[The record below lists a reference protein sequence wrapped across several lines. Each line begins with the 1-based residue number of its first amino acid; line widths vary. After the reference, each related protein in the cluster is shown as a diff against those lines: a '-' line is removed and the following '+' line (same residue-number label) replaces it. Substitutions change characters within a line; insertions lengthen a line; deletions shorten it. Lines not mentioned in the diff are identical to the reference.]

1 MTKEQAIQQKI
12 KQITSDM
19 NKRYKKTNV
28 YIDYGL
34 VTLVA
39 GGLLYYSMH
48 LIFDVWIDDWIK
60 EPAAQFHRQMW
71 NVLMY
76 AIPWT
81 LWAIG
86 AGFWATYV
94 LAVAAVFSTGAI
106 KIRLLKYCLSR
117 ESKKHNVSH

>member
-1 MTKEQAIQQKI
+1 MTKKQAIQQKI

-19 NKRYKKTNV
+19 NKRYEKTDV

-76 AIPWT
+76 
-81 LWAIG
+81 
-86 AGFWATYV
+86 V

-106 KIRLLKYCLSR
+106 KIRLLKYRLSR

>member
-19 NKRYKKTNV
+19 NKRYKKTDV

-60 EPAAQFHRQMW
+60 EPAAQFHR
-71 NVLMY
+71 
-76 AIPWT
+76 
-81 LWAIG
+81 
-86 AGFWATYV
+86 
-94 LAVAAVFSTGAI
+94 
-106 KIRLLKYCLSR
+106 
-117 ESKKHNVSH
+117 

>member
-19 NKRYKKTNV
+19 NKRYEKTDV

-81 LWAIG
+81 FYALG
-86 AGFWATYV
+86 C
-94 LAVAAVFSTGAI
+94 GAI
-106 KIRLLKYCLSR
+106 VTGVAGQLLDITYEGICRIFRKLRAKQHVSR
-117 ESKKHNVSH
+117 

>member
-12 KQITSDM
+12 KQITNNM
-19 NKRYKKTNV
+19 NKRYEKTEA

-39 GGLLYYSMH
+39 GGLLNYSMH
-48 LIFDVWIDDWIK
+48 LIFDVCIDDWIK
-60 EPAAQFHRQMW
+60 DPAAQFYRQMW

-81 LWAIG
+81 LYVIG
-86 AGFWATYV
+86 ASFWATYV
-94 LAVAAVFSTGAI
+94 FAGAAIFSTGTI
-106 KIRLLKYCLSR
+106 KIRLLKYRLSR